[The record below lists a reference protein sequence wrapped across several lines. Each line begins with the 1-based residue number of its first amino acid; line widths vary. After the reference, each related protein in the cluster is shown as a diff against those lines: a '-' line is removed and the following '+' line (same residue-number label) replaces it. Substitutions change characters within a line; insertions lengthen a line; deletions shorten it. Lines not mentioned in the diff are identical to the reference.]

1 LKWLRLRSPCSSSAL
16 SPLRLEGDVT
26 PLSKQATVGLRVTD
40 VHLAIDALIE
50 ASVLLQTPVDPLEL
64 KFIRNRLERL
74 EQKEKV

>member
-1 LKWLRLRSPCSSSAL
+1 
-16 SPLRLEGDVT
+16 VT

-50 ASVLLQTPVDPLEL
+50 ATVLLQTPVDPLEL

-74 EQKEKV
+74 EQKEKA